1 MRNNRLPKSDLAKLQ
16 REVLA
21 LPPSAALPCN
31 LPEHWLDMIARDLE
45 ATMTGGEEGYA
56 SAPLLLVV
64 HILQGKTPGQSGQ
77 EIQIPLETLYDYF
90 RDLRVEIDLEIVNR
104 RTRSW
109 IEPATL
115 DSIFTD
121 RMVLVVPGGASRLT
135 S

>member
-45 ATMTGGEEGYA
+45 ATMMGGEEGYA

>member
-77 EIQIPLETLYDYF
+77 KMQIPLDTLYDYF

-115 DSIFTD
+115 DSIFTN
-121 RMVLVVPGGASRLT
+121 RMVKVVPGGALRLT

>member
-45 ATMTGGEEGYA
+45 ATITGGEEGYA

>member
-1 MRNNRLPKSDLAKLQ
+1 
-16 REVLA
+16 
-21 LPPSAALPCN
+21 
-31 LPEHWLDMIARDLE
+31 
-45 ATMTGGEEGYA
+45 MTGGEEGYA

-64 HILQGKTPGQSGQ
+64 HIVQGKTPDQSGQ

-115 DSIFTD
+115 DSIFTN
-121 RMVLVVPGGASRLT
+121 RVVNVILGSASSLT

>member
-77 EIQIPLETLYDYF
+77 EIQTPLETLYDYF